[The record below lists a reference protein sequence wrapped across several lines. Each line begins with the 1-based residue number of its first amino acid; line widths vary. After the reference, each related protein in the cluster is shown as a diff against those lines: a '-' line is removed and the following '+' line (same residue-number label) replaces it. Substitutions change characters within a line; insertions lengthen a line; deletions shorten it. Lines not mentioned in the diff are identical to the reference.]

1 MNHTGNENDRERMT
15 DNHNERAEHGKRHR
29 GKEQRAVLETT
40 VKIRRQRHGGRDH
53 QQVDGGDPLHGCGVD
68 VEFPHELRE
77 KHRHHGFGENADE
90 GEGADRHD
98 GSNELAG
105 NAFVRHFPD
114 VFTTVSTDMAGG
126 FERCIPFLHNHFPR
140 TFSCGHVRRRD

>member
-15 DNHNERAEHGKRHR
+15 DDHNERAEHGKRHR

-40 VKIRRQRHGGRDH
+40 VKVRRQRHGGRDH

-90 GEGADRHD
+90 GEGADRHNRSD
-98 GSNELAG
+98 EFAG
-105 NAFVRHFPD
+105 DAFVRHFPD
-114 VFTTVSTDMAGG
+114 VFATVSTDMAGG

>member
-90 GEGADRHD
+90 GEGADRHNRSD
-98 GSNELAG
+98 EFAG
-105 NAFVRHFPD
+105 DAFV
-114 VFTTVSTDMAGG
+114 
-126 FERCIPFLHNHFPR
+126 
-140 TFSCGHVRRRD
+140 